1 MAFEKVCTLDDLWE
15 GEMESFQVN
24 GQEVLLLSMEGG
36 DIRAYQGICPHQDIL
51 LVEGQFDGKALICRA
66 HQWIFD
72 AKTGVGINPGDC
84 CLASYPVRI
93 DNEDV
98 LVDTAGVAPLFA
110 HI

>member
-24 GQEVLLLSMEGG
+24 GQEVLLLSLEGG

-51 LVEGQFDGKALICRA
+51 LVEGQFDGKTLTCRA

-72 AKTGVGINPGDC
+72 AQTGIGINPDDA
-84 CLASYPVRI
+84 CLATYPVKVEEEI
-93 DNEDV
+93 V
-98 LVDTAGVAPLFA
+98 WVDTAGVTPLFA
-110 HI
+110 HV

>member
-51 LVEGQFDGKALICRA
+51 LVEGQFDGKALVCRA

-84 CLASYPVRI
+84 RLASYPVRI

>member
-1 MAFEKVCTLDDLWE
+1 MTFEKVCTLDDLWE

-51 LVEGQFDGKALICRA
+51 LVEGQFDGKTLICRA

-72 AKTGVGINPGDC
+72 AKTGAGINPDDA
-84 CLASYPVRI
+84 CLAEYPVKV
-93 DNEDV
+93 EEEV
-98 LVDTAGVAPLFA
+98 VFVDTAGVVPLFA
-110 HI
+110 HV